1 MEIGTFIYIALL
13 VLLVWFGYSRL
24 RPAKGLITLKSNE
37 FKSEI
42 EQSKNRLLLDVR
54 EQNEYKRGYIPS
66 AKNIPLSQ
74 LEQRL
79 GEIPMEQNILLYCQS
94 GMRSKNA
101 ARVLQKNGYTRLAHL
116 QGGVSTWSGK
126 LTRS

>member
-1 MEIGTFIYIALL
+1 MEMSTVINIAVF

-24 RPAKGLITLKSNE
+24 RPTKGLRTLKSND
-37 FKSEI
+37 FKSEM

-54 EQNEYKRGYIPS
+54 EQNEYKHGYIPS

-74 LEQRL
+74 LKQRL

-101 ARVLQKNGYTRLAHL
+101 ARVLQKNGYTRLAQL
-116 QGGVSTWSGK
+116 QGGVSAWSGK
-126 LTRS
+126 LTR